1 MKSLSNDVPPHL
13 PHINILVSP
22 FFTSYHLRSP
32 TPKMTSIQSSFTELS
47 LLPSSP
53 VLLQYGIGDPE
64 TALAQYEA
72 ANSESDAP
80 PKKPDI
86 HMPSTPL
93 AVWVIRRIGLATLVA
108 KTKETLIK
116 KDETNFT
123 AIVDWLNQCGRNE
136 DTVPRAA
143 NWIKETVQ
151 QVVANALKD
160 GESGMDSAKATAMAQ
175 RVAAIVAG
183 LLAPHFFNKK
193 EV

>member
-1 MKSLSNDVPPHL
+1 
-13 PHINILVSP
+13 
-22 FFTSYHLRSP
+22 
-32 TPKMTSIQSSFTELS
+32 MTSIQPSFTELS
-47 LLPSSP
+47 LLPSTP

-108 KTKETLIK
+108 KTKAALDK
-116 KDETNFT
+116 KHGLKYT
-123 AIVDWLNQCGRNE
+123 AIVNWLNQCGPNE

-151 QVVANALKD
+151 EVVADALKD

-175 RVAAIVAG
+175 RVAPIVAG
-183 LLAPHFFNKK
+183 LVVLHFFDKK